1 MISVLSVLTALG
13 PDVADHVAETA
24 ESVVAQRL
32 PRGVDLE
39 WIVCVDGPR
48 GAVDLDLP
56 DDPRIQV
63 VHAGRP
69 GGPGLCRNVAATHST
84 GSVLR
89 NLDADDVLLPGALA
103 ADVHTL
109 SDPRYGWCTSEALD
123 LFPDGTT
130 RAFASGRGDRDILRG
145 EIVEQWRRSET
156 LDVHVSTLAVRRRL
170 FWAAGGYTAL
180 PRSEDVA
187 LLARLSAQSVGRH
200 RAEPGLLYRKWP
212 GQITAVDRDESNRTV
227 RESITAA
234 LSS

>member
-1 MISVLSVLTALG
+1 MLSVLTALG
-13 PDVADHVAETA
+13 PDVADHFAETV

-32 PRGVDLE
+32 PAGVELE
-39 WIVCVDGPR
+39 WIVCVDGPP
-48 GAVDLDLP
+48 GVIDLELP
-56 DDPRIQV
+56 DDPRITV
-63 VHAGRP
+63 VHSGRP
-69 GGPGLCRNVAATHST
+69 GGPGLCRNVAATRST

-103 ADVHTL
+103 ADVRTL

-123 LFPDGTT
+123 LLPDGTT
-130 RAFASGRGDRDILRG
+130 RAFATGGRDRDIARG

-156 LDVHVSTLAVRRRL
+156 LDVHVCTLAVRRRL

-187 LLARLSAQSVGRH
+187 LLARLSAQCVGRH
-200 RAEPGLLYRKWP
+200 RSEPGLLYRKWP
-212 GQITAVDRDESNRTV
+212 GQITAVDRDESNRAV